1 MPTLYVTRPGAVVR
15 RAASGLVVT
24 TDRQQENGRIKRK
37 TLAELQPHRVDAIGM
52 IGRAHMTTDATHLCL
67 EKGIAVSWFSAGG
80 RLRGRLVPPGS
91 KTAEARLAQYGLTRT
106 PDAALELCRT
116 FISTKLRNG
125 AAVLSALRG
134 NRPGRPSLG
143 EAIRSLR
150 KSADRSGRA
159 GAAETLLGLEGDG
172 AKTYFAALGGCF
184 TSDITFSARV
194 RRPPPDPANALLS
207 FGYVLLANRLAG
219 LLEAKGLDPYVGF
232 LHAVRSGRPS
242 LALDLIEELRHPI
255 VDRFVL
261 RICNR
266 RQIRPDHFEPD
277 PKRPGGI
284 NLNREALGIFF
295 TAWEK
300 LMRSEVAG
308 SPEGR
313 TTQETLCRQV
323 DRMAAHVRHGDPYLP
338 FALPEKA

>member
-24 TDRQQENGRIKRK
+24 ADRQQENGKVKRK

-52 IGRAHMTTDATHLCL
+52 VGRAHMTTDATHLCL
-67 EKGIAVSWFSAGG
+67 EKGISVSWFSAGG

-91 KTAEARLAQYGLTRT
+91 RTAETRLGQYALTRT
-106 PDAALELCRT
+106 PDAALELCRL

-134 NRPGRPSLG
+134 NRPGQPALG
-143 EAIRSLR
+143 EAIRGLR
-150 KSADRSGRA
+150 KSADRAGRVD
-159 GAAETLLGLEGDG
+159 AAETLLGIEGDA
-172 AKTYFAALGGCF
+172 AKTYFSALGACF
-184 TSDITFSARV
+184 TGDIGFASRV

-207 FGYVLLANRLAG
+207 FGYVLLANRVAS

-242 LALDLIEELRHPI
+242 LALDLIEEFRHPI

-266 RQIRPDHFEPD
+266 RQIRPEHFGPD
-277 PKRPGGI
+277 PNRPGGV
-284 NLNREALGIFF
+284 NLSRDGLSRFF

-300 LMRSEVAG
+300 LMRSELPG
-308 SPEGR
+308 SPDRLSVEG
-313 TTQETLCRQV
+313 TLCCQV
-323 DRMAAHVRHGDPYLP
+323 DLMAAHVRHGDPYLP
-338 FALPEKA
+338 FDLPEKT